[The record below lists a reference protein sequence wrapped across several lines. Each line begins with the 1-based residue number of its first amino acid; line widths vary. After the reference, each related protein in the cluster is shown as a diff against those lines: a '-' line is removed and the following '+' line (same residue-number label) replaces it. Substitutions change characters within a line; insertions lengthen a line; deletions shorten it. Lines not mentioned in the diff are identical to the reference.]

1 MIMEALNALKT
12 VTLADGVENCLLE
25 YIRSSGL
32 QPGDLLPREE
42 ELASNLNV
50 SRHIVREGVSRLK
63 ALGLVESRKRRG
75 MVLARP
81 NAFAGVTKLADADL
95 FSETECR
102 EFMGL
107 RIVMELGMV
116 DFIYAR
122 KTKQAIQH
130 LRELAGEPNQA
141 YSGPDEVAFHG
152 ALFAIGGNELASGFC
167 EILTR
172 IFDYPMKPDWKLHP
186 PGHSD
191 ICEALEHGSLEEFR
205 RVMKAHF
212 EPYQKW

>member
-1 MIMEALNALKT
+1 MIMEALSALKT

-25 YIRSSGL
+25 YIRTSGL

-42 ELASNLNV
+42 ELAANLNV

-75 MVLARP
+75 MILARP
-81 NAFAGVTKLADADL
+81 NAFAGVAKLADADL
-95 FSETECR
+95 FSDAERR

-122 KTKQAIQH
+122 KTEQAIRH
-130 LRELAGEPNQA
+130 LWKLAGEPNEV
-141 YSGPDEVAFHG
+141 YPGPDEVAFHS

-172 IFDYPMKPDWKLHP
+172 VFDHPMISDRKLHP
-186 PGHSD
+186 PGHAD
-191 ICEALEHGSLEEFR
+191 ICEALEHGSLEDFR
-205 RVMKAHF
+205 QVMKAHF
-212 EPYQKW
+212 EPYSKW